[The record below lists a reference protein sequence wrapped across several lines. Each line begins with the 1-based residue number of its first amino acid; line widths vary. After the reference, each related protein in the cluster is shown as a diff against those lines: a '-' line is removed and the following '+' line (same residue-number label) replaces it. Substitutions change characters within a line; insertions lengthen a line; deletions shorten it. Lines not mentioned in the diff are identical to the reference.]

1 MIQKHVPG
9 KNLCQC
15 PSLFSDVSIPRDSSV
30 ASGWKCKAEG
40 DGDAAMTSLQDR
52 AQQPLIPPVGLTDL
66 RGHMQ
71 GFLWKQTKCGMWS
84 AGPCWDR
91 EKVHQGNLFWCCLYL
106 DLGHTMGFWIP
117 RPFSQLE
124 KGRPSKK
131 VIWSSVAGYWCNTYN
146 VLHLPHCQSCTKQI
160 TDMGTGL
167 ENLGYEICLEHASTL
182 HNHS

>member
-1 MIQKHVPG
+1 MPFFVFRYM
-9 KNLCQC
+9 C
-15 PSLFSDVSIPRDSSV
+15 PKGRFCCLRMKIWPHCKTASQPMNPSV
-30 ASGWKCKAEG
+30 G
-40 DGDAAMTSLQDR
+40 DLK
-52 AQQPLIPPVGLTDL
+52 
-66 RGHMQ
+66 GHMP
-71 GFLWKQTKCGMWS
+71 GSMWKQTTKCRMWS

-91 EKVHQGNLFWCCLYL
+91 EKVDQGNLFWCSLYL
-106 DLGHTMGFWIP
+106 DLGHTMEFWIP
-117 RPFSQLE
+117 WPFSQLE

-146 VLHLPHCQSCTKQI
+146 ALYLPHCQGCTKQI